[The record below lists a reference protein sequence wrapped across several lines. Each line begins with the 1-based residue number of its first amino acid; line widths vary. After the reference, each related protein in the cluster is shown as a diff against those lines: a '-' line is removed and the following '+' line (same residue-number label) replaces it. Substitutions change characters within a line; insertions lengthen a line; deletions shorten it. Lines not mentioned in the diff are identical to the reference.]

1 MKALGWKSD
10 YRSIFSLESCGTL
23 DNSKCGSIAN
33 RGSHVQDV
41 QKRLLS
47 PNVNVNVRV
56 VESAIVSPTQFNKT
70 LAPRSPNAAMAPT
83 QTLQEPTRLWM
94 VHHPKVLHSIG
105 LRNGRSCC
113 LHLLRYRYC
122 FFFFPPTQHLLDSFS
137 AWMLPWPNVTARKPA
152 ARAQTRTAREHS
164 APISHDPASQPGK
177 RMKVM
182 VQLGKEG
189 KNNLIHKLAKVN

>member
-10 YRSIFSLESCGTL
+10 YRSIFSLESCSTL

-41 QKRLLS
+41 QKCLLS
-47 PNVNVNVRV
+47 ANVNVNVRV

-70 LAPRSPNAAMAPT
+70 LAPRSPNAAMAPA

-122 FFFFPPTQHLLDSFS
+122 FFFSHPHSTYWIHFLRGCCRDRMWRRENLQLAHKHAQLGNIRHRFHMTQ
-137 AWMLPWPNVTARKPA
+137 
-152 ARAQTRTAREHS
+152 
-164 APISHDPASQPGK
+164 PASQG
-177 RMKVM
+177 
-182 VQLGKEG
+182 
-189 KNNLIHKLAKVN
+189 NAWKLWFN

>member
-10 YRSIFSLESCGTL
+10 YRSIFSLESCSTL

-41 QKRLLS
+41 QKCLLS
-47 PNVNVNVRV
+47 ANVNVNVRV
-56 VESAIVSPTQFNKT
+56 VESAIVSPTQFNRT

-83 QTLQEPTRLWM
+83 QTLQEATRLWM

-137 AWMLPWPNVTARKPA
+137 AWMLPWPNVTAQNLQLAHKHAQLGNIRHRFHMTQPA
-152 ARAQTRTAREHS
+152 ARETHESYGSIR
-164 APISHDPASQPGK
+164 K
-177 RMKVM
+177 R
-182 VQLGKEG
+182 G
-189 KNNLIHKLAKVN
+189 

>member
-10 YRSIFSLESCGTL
+10 YRSIFSLESCSTL

-41 QKRLLS
+41 QKCLLNA
-47 PNVNVNVRV
+47 NVNVNVRV
-56 VESAIVSPTQFNKT
+56 VESAIVSPTQFNRT

-122 FFFFPPTQHLLDSFS
+122 FFFSHPHSTYWIHFLRGCCRDRMWRRENLQLAHKHAQLGNIRHRFHMTQ
-137 AWMLPWPNVTARKPA
+137 PA
-152 ARAQTRTAREHS
+152 ARETHESYGSIR
-164 APISHDPASQPGK
+164 K
-177 RMKVM
+177 R
-182 VQLGKEG
+182 G
-189 KNNLIHKLAKVN
+189 